1 MCKGSSVNSW
11 FDSNNVET
19 QVSSNGATKDEKAY
33 VELKISEGPLV
44 NAKLL
49 AHWGAIKAGK
59 RYWNR
64 NFRLKL
70 GPVTI
75 AKPALLRWTA
85 F

>member
-1 MCKGSSVNSW
+1 MVCKGSSVNSW

-33 VELKISEGPLV
+33 VELKISDGPLV
-44 NAKLL
+44 NANLL

-59 RYWNR
+59 RYR
-64 NFRLKL
+64 FVSKL
-70 GPVTI
+70 LFLQLP
-75 AKPALLRWTA
+75 RHC